1 VELQLVRWRIHPAMA
16 HEATQWALSLPSLPA
31 TS

>member
-1 VELQLVRWRIHPAMA
+1 VELQLIRWRVHPAMA
-16 HEATQWALSLPSLPA
+16 HEATQWAMSLP

>member
-16 HEATQWALSLPSLPA
+16 HEATQWALSLPA